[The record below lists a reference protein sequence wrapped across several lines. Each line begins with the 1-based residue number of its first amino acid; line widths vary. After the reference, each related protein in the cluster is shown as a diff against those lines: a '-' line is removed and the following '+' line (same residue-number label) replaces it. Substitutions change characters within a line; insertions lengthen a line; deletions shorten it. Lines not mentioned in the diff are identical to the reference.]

1 MIALRYRSAWIVAS
15 VLLVVVVV
23 WGSLQTSVQT
33 APMGGFDKVEHFGTY
48 AVLAV
53 WFTGFAQ
60 RGRYWLVALALLAL
74 GFAMEIAQFAMQ
86 AGRVAEPLDMA
97 ANAAGVALGVVIA
110 LFGTGG
116 WVQKV
121 EAWLP

>member
-1 MIALRYRSAWIVAS
+1 MIALRYRTGWIVAS
-15 VLLVVVVV
+15 ALLVLLVI

-33 APMGGFDKVEHFGTY
+33 SPMGGFDKFEHFGTY
-48 AVLAV
+48 TVLAV
-53 WFTGFAQ
+53 WFTGFAS
-60 RGRYWLVALALLAL
+60 RSRYWVVALALIAL
-74 GFAMEIAQFAMQ
+74 GLAMEVAQFAMQ

-97 ANAAGVALGVVIA
+97 ANTAGVALGVLVAI
-110 LFGTGG
+110 FGTGG

>member
-1 MIALRYRSAWIVAS
+1 MIALRYRTAWIVAS
-15 VLLVVVVV
+15 VLLVLLVI

-33 APMGGFDKVEHFGTY
+33 APIGGFDKFEHFGTY
-48 AVLAV
+48 TVLAI
-53 WFTGFAQ
+53 WFTGFAP
-60 RGRYWLVALALLAL
+60 RGRYWLVALALIGL
-74 GFAMEIAQFAMQ
+74 GLAMEIAQFTMQ

-97 ANAAGVALGVVIA
+97 ANTVGVALGVLIA

-116 WVQKV
+116 WVQRV